1 MSMFSSYGRRAI
13 ALGARAP
20 LPVAATRRPPVPW
33 KARDAFAILAAG
45 LAFLLASLIVTLG
58 LFELQSAD
66 AHDTN
71 TKDLISTIVQL
82 AFFLLLLW
90 LMWMLIVKRYR
101 CDWRMLGLRAAGWQW
116 VAAVPLIF
124 AFLLFADVVMFHG
137 MVAIFGPAAHWPTVL
152 TSTTID
158 SAQQPGLDVL
168 SIGTGVI
175 LTPLAEELL
184 FRGVLYQGLRR
195 TMPMGAAALVSA
207 LVFAGMHFTLVLFIP
222 FTVMGLVL
230 AWLYERSGSL
240 FPGMLVHACNNGII
254 LVIIVGSQTAH

>member
-33 KARDAFAILAAG
+33 KARDAFVILAAG
-45 LAFLLASLIVTLG
+45 LAFLLGSLIVTLG

-90 LMWMLIVKRYR
+90 LIWMLIVKRYR
-101 CDWRMLGLRAAGWQW
+101 CGWPMLGVRAVGWQW
-116 VAAVPLIF
+116 VAAVPLIVS
-124 AFLLFADVVMFHG
+124 FLIFVYVLMLHG
-137 MVAIFGPAAHWPTVL
+137 MVAILGPAAHWPTVL
-152 TSTTID
+152 TSTAID
-158 SAQQPGLDVL
+158 SAQQPGLDGL
-168 SIGTGVI
+168 SIVTGVI

-184 FRGVLYQGLRR
+184 FRGVLYQSLRR
-195 TMPMGAAALVSA
+195 TMPLGGAALVSA
-207 LVFAGMHFTLVLFIP
+207 LVFAGMHFTLSLFIP
-222 FTVMGLVL
+222 LTFMGLVL

-240 FPGMLVHACNNGII
+240 FPGMLVHACNNGIL
-254 LVIIVGSQTAH
+254 LVVIVGSQTAR